1 MRIFSIPLLIGLV
14 WSIYNV
20 VCTNAD
26 VPVKNLDGFV
36 ILKIVALSILTVM
49 VGMGI
54 LFAWID
60 IPERERKILDGVE
73 E

>member
-1 MRIFSIPLLIGLV
+1 MRIFSIPLLIGVV
-14 WSIYNV
+14 WGIYTFVGTSPN
-20 VCTNAD
+20 
-26 VPVKNLDGFV
+26 VPVKDLEGLV
-36 ILKIVALSILTVM
+36 ILKIVALSFLTVM

-60 IPERERKILDGVE
+60 IPEREQKILQGVE